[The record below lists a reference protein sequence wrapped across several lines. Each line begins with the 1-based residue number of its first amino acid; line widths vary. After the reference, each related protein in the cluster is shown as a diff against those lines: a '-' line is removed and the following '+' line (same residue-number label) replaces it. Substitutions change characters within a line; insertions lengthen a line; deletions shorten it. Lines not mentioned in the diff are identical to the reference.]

1 MVWEVGGSD
10 RPAYSQNIQP
20 AHSLYLTNQPE
31 DWLCDYPRQLVVLL
45 LLLENYSIHS
55 VKVFCMLSHFN
66 FNLCNHITYYRFEE
80 KPNNVLNKLTF
91 MF

>member
-1 MVWEVGGSD
+1 MVWEVGEYT
-10 RPAYSQNIQP
+10 PQNIQP

-45 LLLENYSIHS
+45 LLLELQYS

-80 KPNNVLNKLTF
+80 QPNNVLNKLIF